1 VLGLGTAVVLGVIAV
16 LIFVVFAGS
25 STKHSNSHPTAVRTT
40 GSTTST
46 ATAKPIAQVNLLPP
60 ASGSKAT
67 GIAQVVQ
74 VGSTRGIVLVAQNI
88 PANKNNFYAVWL
100 YNSPSQYE
108 IVGYVNPGV
117 GANGQLQTTGPLPT
131 DAAKYGQLVVALQTK
146 AQPKPPGPIVLKGK
160 LTLK

>member
-1 VLGLGTAVVLGVIAV
+1 VLGLGAALVLGVIAV

-25 STKHSNSHPTAVRTT
+25 GTKHSRSHPTASHTSS
-40 GSTTST
+40 STTST